1 MNLQKGD
8 IILSRFQ
15 KFNDGTVDM
24 NIHGH
29 MGIIVDIDGLNI
41 KYVLMSS
48 RNHRVYDNSN
58 TVELRRSDVECIK
71 VKAPISY
78 VKLSDVYEKS
88 DGVTLIGYV
97 SNERKMAEILRKLA
111 VLKER
116 KEIKTRKERKD
127 KNGRRKKKEEKKKK
141 KKESSTELQ
150 KPNVEAGIYSNNKK
164 CD

>member
-15 KFNDGTVDM
+15 KFNDGYIDT

-48 RNHRVYDNSN
+48 KNHRLYDRSN
-58 TVELRRSDVECIK
+58 TVELKRSDVDCIK

-88 DGVTLIGYV
+88 DGVTIIGYV

-111 VLKER
+111 VLKE
-116 KEIKTRKERKD
+116 KEERKANRVVA
-127 KNGRRKKKEEKKKK
+127 KRRKYQNKSKTLTKN
-141 KKESSTELQ
+141 
-150 KPNVEAGIYSNNKK
+150 NV
-164 CD
+164 